1 MADGSHDAGT
11 IKVGKKWKF
20 PVKTKAQARNA
31 PARLNQAKPRLTAA
45 ERKKIARAVEQKLGH
60 STEATRRILGT

>member
-1 MADGSHDAGT
+1 MADGSHDSGT

-20 PVKTKAQARNA
+20 PANTKGRARNA
-31 PARLNQAKPRLTAA
+31 MARLNQAKPKLTAA
-45 ERKKIARAVEQKLGH
+45 ERKKLARAVERKLGH